1 MKERFDYGQN
11 PDKTEGGELISSY
24 GCDHMTADAE
34 FLLSKAKYKAA
45 TGREQRRDADVL
57 CYQIRQ
63 SFKPGEITP
72 EEANRIGYETAMR
85 WTKGKYQFFVC
96 THIDK
101 EHIHNHIYYNST
113 AYDRSRKFR
122 NFIGSSFALRRLS
135 DRVCL
140 EHDLSVIANPKLH
153 SKKRYLHYDQWLGE
167 NQKLSQKEQIRL
179 AIDAALTERP
189 KDFADFLRRMETA
202 GIQVKH
208 GRGGVIS
215 FLVPGQQRAARFR
228 ASTLGDGY
236 GPEDVQ
242 AVIDGKAPTRT
253 ATARKAPA
261 PRRVNLLIDIQ
272 ERMRQGKGP
281 AYERW
286 AKVYNLKQMAAALQY
301 LKEHQLFEYD
311 DLAAKTDAATE
322 RFHTLAGVI
331 QQTEAELSRVSD
343 LMAAVVQYA
352 KTRPAFDGYKAAKYN
367 RKYLAEH
374 EAELAEYRTAKA
386 TMGELLGGEK
396 LPKMAE
402 LKEKRR
408 QLAARKKTLYTEYR
422 SAQEEMRQA
431 VAVKANI
438 DHLLGVTDGQRK
450 KEQER

>member
-1 MKERFDYGQN
+1 
-11 PDKTEGGELISSY
+11 
-24 GCDHMTADAE
+24 
-34 FLLSKAKYKAA
+34 
-45 TGREQRRDADVL
+45 
-57 CYQIRQ
+57 
-63 SFKPGEITP
+63 
-72 EEANRIGYETAMR
+72 
-85 WTKGKYQFFVC
+85 
-96 THIDK
+96 
-101 EHIHNHIYYNST
+101 
-113 AYDRSRKFR
+113 
-122 NFIGSSFALRRLS
+122 
-135 DRVCL
+135 
-140 EHDLSVIANPKLH
+140 
-153 SKKRYLHYDQWLGE
+153 
-167 NQKLSQKEQIRL
+167 
-179 AIDAALTERP
+179 
-189 KDFADFLRRMETA
+189 META

-242 AVIDGKAPTRT
+242 AAIDGKAPTRT

-322 RFHTLAGVI
+322 RFHTLAEDI

-352 KTRPAFDGYKAAKYN
+352 KTRPVFDGYKAAKYS
-367 RKYLAEH
+367 RKYLVEH
-374 EAELAEYRTAKA
+374 EAELADYRAAKA
-386 TMGELLGGEK
+386 TMAELLGGEK
-396 LPKMAE
+396 LPKMDV

-408 QLAARKKTLYTEYR
+408 QLAARKKSSLFGIPQGPAGYAGAGGSQGQR
-422 SAQEEMRQA
+422 GSSARA
-431 VAVKANI
+431 
-438 DHLLGVTDGQRK
+438 DGQPA
-450 KEQER
+450 Q